1 MCRCREL
8 FSLSLRIVKSVSLDH
23 RTASIAD
30 SMDNHS
36 AFVRECLLRYHA
48 TLIRPK
54 CIVPEE
60 HRVGG
65 LCIPSKAICLQ
76 CWPNGKPQYFHWK
89 RYNAIILEMKE
100 RWFDPEVHGEQNLE
114 GFETPQEWIQEKA
127 KEDNPSLID
136 LTDIPTSGRAKA
148 EPRPVRLS
156 FIGRIRQLWGK

>member
-1 MCRCREL
+1 
-8 FSLSLRIVKSVSLDH
+8 VKSVSLDH

-36 AFVRECLLRYHA
+36 RFVRECLLRYHA

-89 RYNAIILEMKE
+89 RYNAIIRDFE
-100 RWFDPEVHGEQNLE
+100 DPEMLAVFMAEPNQE
-114 GFETPQEWIQEKA
+114 GFDTPQEWIQEKA
-127 KEDNPSLID
+127 KENNPDLID
-136 LTDIPTSGRAKA
+136 LTDIPTSGR
-148 EPRPVRLS
+148 EPGRPRQRRKPES
-156 FIGRIRQLWGK
+156 FIGKVLKKLGL